1 MCRLFQVLCLA
12 STLVVAGPLAALTP
26 EVRFSG
32 IAHDAL
38 FDVDITPDRALA
50 VGLAGTV
57 LESRDGGGVWTRLDG
72 IPTPFALNGVA
83 VQGDLALAVGQMGVI
98 LRQQADGQ
106 WVEVDSPTSERLMQ
120 VALHPSGRAVA
131 VGAFGTLLRSTDA
144 GASWSVAA
152 PDWQSVTDQGFEPHL
167 YAVDIAANGAVT
179 VAGEFGLILRSAN
192 GRDDWTVLRS
202 GEASIFGLHLRED
215 GLGYAVG
222 QSGTILKT
230 TDGGQQWASVAEPG
244 KVVWLNVRADGQG
257 RVYVTGIREMASS
270 GDGGRH
276 WTRHTNNE
284 LGALWLAGLD
294 QPEGAD
300 QAGVLAVGQG
310 GFVLSITPD

>member
-1 MCRLFQVLCLA
+1 MLFLVSALA
-12 STLVVAGPLAALTP
+12 AAGPLAALTP
-26 EVRFSG
+26 DVRFSG

-38 FDVDITPDRALA
+38 FDVDITPDRTLA

-57 LESRDGGGVWTRLDG
+57 LESRDGGEVWTRLDG

-83 VQGDLALAVGQMGVI
+83 VQGSLAVAVGQMGVI
-98 LRQQADGQ
+98 VRQTADGQ
-106 WVEVDSPTSERLMQ
+106 WVEVDSPTTERLMQ
-120 VALHPSGRAVA
+120 VALHPSGHAVA

-152 PDWQSVTDQGFEPHL
+152 PDWQTVTDQGFEPHL
-167 YAVDIAANGAVT
+167 YAVDIAVDGTVT
-179 VAGEFGLILRSAN
+179 VAGEFGLILRSGKA
-192 GRDDWTVLRS
+192 GDDWEVLRS
-202 GEASIFGLHLRED
+202 GEASLFGLHLRAD

-222 QSGTILKT
+222 QSNTILKT
-230 TDGGQQWASVAEPG
+230 TDGGDSWKAVTEPG

-294 QPEGAD
+294 QPESAD